1 MPDPLDDL
9 LRPPTDTAALAL
21 QVAGHWASA
30 ALTNHS
36 IRSWVWARALGDS
49 LGLDYDPELLYVAAM
64 LHDLGV
70 TPAFDSH
77 TLPFETAGGAA
88 AWVFAAGAGWSPE
101 RRTRV
106 LEVIER
112 HMWVS
117 VDPAQDAEGHL
128 LEAATSL
135 DVAGAD
141 PQLWDA
147 ALLRDVTARVPRLD
161 FSAHFADAVHDQA
174 VRKPGCAAER
184 LDRSGRVPAGA
195 SVWATLGV

>member
-1 MPDPLDDL
+1 MPDPIDDVL
-9 LRPPTDTAALAL
+9 QPPTPASALAL
-21 QVAGHWASA
+21 EVARQWSSP
-30 ALTNHS
+30 ALANHS
-36 IRSWVWARALGDS
+36 VRSWAWARTLGDS
-49 LGLDYDPELLYVAAM
+49 LGLTYDPELLFVAAM

-88 AWVFAAGAGWSPE
+88 AWVFAAGAGWPPA

-117 VDPAQDAEGHL
+117 VDPEQDAEGYL

-141 PQLWDA
+141 PQLWNPA
-147 ALLRDVTARVPRLD
+147 VLTAVTARVPRLD
-161 FSAHFADAVHDQA
+161 FSAGFADAIHEQA
-174 VRKPGCAAER
+174 TRKPGCAAAR
-184 LDRSGRVPAGA
+184 LDRSGRILAGGLA
-195 SVWATLGV
+195 WQSLAP

>member
-1 MPDPLDDL
+1 MPNPIADL
-9 LRPPTDTAALAL
+9 LRPPTEVAALAL
-21 QVAGHWASA
+21 EVARHWSPP
-30 ALTNHS
+30 ALANHS
-36 IRSWVWARALGDS
+36 LRSWAWARTLGDS
-49 LGLDYDPELLYVAAM
+49 LGLDHDPELLFVAAM

-77 TLPFETAGGAA
+77 TVPFETAGGAA
-88 AWVFAAGAGWSPE
+88 AWVFAAGAGWSGA

-117 VDPAQDAEGHL
+117 VDPQQDAEGYL

-147 ALLRDVTARVPRLD
+147 ALLKEVTARVPRLD
-161 FSAHFADAVHDQA
+161 FSERFVESIHDQA
-174 VRKPGCAAER
+174 TRKPECAAAR
-184 LDRSGRVPAGA
+184 LDRSGRIPAGA
-195 SVWATLGV
+195 EVWAALVP